1 MKKNKKKFI
10 FYLSLCL
17 ILISCSN
24 NENTDQNSLVKP
36 IVEFLNCPTNV
47 HIEDTLILNY
57 EINAGSASIQEVDIK
72 ILKETDV
79 VVSYKVNSRVNSKN
93 YKFLDSFENHVYSY
107 ELNNSAKT
115 EQENY
120 LFTIKITD
128 NLDQVADA
136 GCQFAM
142 KTG

>member
-1 MKKNKKKFI
+1 MKKNKKGFI
-10 FYLSLCL
+10 LWIFL
-17 ILISCSN
+17 ILVFCSN
-24 NENTDQNSLVKP
+24 NETIDQNSYIKP
-36 IVEFLNCPTNV
+36 NIEFLNCPTNV
-47 HIEDTLILNY
+47 HIEDTLFLNY

-93 YKFLDSFENHVYSY
+93 YKFLDSFENHIYSY